1 MSQEPVTRK
10 VAVVTDTCC
19 DLPSD
24 VLEEYDIDVVP
35 LLVHFGTEEYDDG
48 ELSPELFWEKAR
60 GPHHPRTSQPP
71 VGRFEGAFERLIS
84 SGKEVL
90 CTTVTSMHSGTFNAA
105 RVAAQRFGQAVQV
118 FDSRSLSV
126 GLGVQ
131 AIAAAAAARA
141 GKSLEEIL
149 VLLEDLRARTRV
161 VIVLDTLENLRR
173 GGRADA
179 FIAVAER
186 MARALN
192 IKVLVNVEEGQI
204 KLMGAAR
211 SFRGSLKRLLSTV
224 EQLGPLEYLGV
235 AHTRSI
241 ERANQVADRLAELTG
256 FARERILVRE
266 TGAVLSTH
274 AGQGVIAVMAIPQA
288 GRT

>member
-1 MSQEPVTRK
+1 MIQK
-10 VAVVTDTCC
+10 VSVVTDTCC
-19 DLPSD
+19 DLPSE
-24 VLEEYDIDVVP
+24 VLKEYDIDVVP
-35 LLVHFGTEEYDDG
+35 LVVHFGTEEYDDG

-60 GPHHPRTSQPP
+60 GPHHPQTSQPP
-71 VGRFEGAFERLIS
+71 VGRFEGVYERLVA
-84 SGKEVL
+84 SGKQVL
-90 CTTVTSMHSGTFNAA
+90 CTTVTGMHSGTFNAA
-105 RVAAQRFGQAVQV
+105 RIAAERFGQAVQV

-131 AIAAAAAARA
+131 AIVAAAAARA
-141 GKSLEEIL
+141 GQSMEEIL
-149 VLLEDLRARTRV
+149 AQLEDLRSRTRV
-161 VIVLDTLENLRR
+161 VIVLDSLENLRR

-211 SFRGSLKRLLSTV
+211 SFKGSVKRLLSTV

-235 AHTRSI
+235 AHTRSL
-241 ERANQVADRLAELTG
+241 EKANEVADRLAELTG
-256 FARERILVRE
+256 FARDRIMVRE

-274 AGQGVIAVMAIPQA
+274 AGQGVVAVMAVPQS
-288 GRT
+288 GRV

>member
-1 MSQEPVTRK
+1 MSLETLKRR

-24 VLEEYDIDVVP
+24 VLEEYDIGVVP

-60 GPHHPRTSQPP
+60 GAHHPRTSQPP
-71 VGRFEGAFERLIS
+71 VGRFEQAFERLIS
-84 SGKEVL
+84 SGREVL

-141 GKSLEEIL
+141 GQSIEEIL
-149 VLLEDLRARTRV
+149 ALLEDLRARTRV

-211 SFRGSLKRLLSTV
+211 SFRGSVKRLLNTV

-241 ERANQVADRLAELTG
+241 ERANEVADRLAELTG
-256 FARERILVRE
+256 FARDRILVRE

-288 GRT
+288 TRG